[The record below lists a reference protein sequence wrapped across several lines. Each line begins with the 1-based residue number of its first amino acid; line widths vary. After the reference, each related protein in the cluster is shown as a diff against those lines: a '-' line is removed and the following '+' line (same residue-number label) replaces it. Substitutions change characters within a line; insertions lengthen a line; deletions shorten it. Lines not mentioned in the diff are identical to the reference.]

1 MQNSAFEEVFAQKW
15 ELMNKINPILE
26 AGRNCALWKHR
37 KKTGLKINCAWLKSL
52 KIRWVES
59 KECRPL

>member
-1 MQNSAFEEVFAQKW
+1 MQNSAFKEVFAQKW
-15 ELMNKINPILE
+15 ERMNKIKATLE
-26 AGRNCALWKHR
+26 ARRKCVLWKHR
-37 KKTGLKINCAWLKSL
+37 KKTVLTINCAWLKSL